1 MTTNEWRK
9 KYVRG
14 INTATLICIVF
25 FGISHLIG
33 FFFNGLKG
41 LTAGIIP
48 SVFGKTNVSSQLEST
63 GAFDSIVGK
72 LSVGDLHI
80 VTGDGYSVEFKDY
93 PSGKEPSVDIDGGK
107 LRIQSKSSGWSLF
120 SGDFSSDASLIITVP
135 ADALDKVEL
144 ELDMGSIEIDGVR
157 TGDLNIEAN
166 MGGITVKNC
175 AAEKLDLNADM
186 GSITVDNTDFSK
198 GSFDADMGAVKITGS
213 SFNSAE
219 CDAGMGSI
227 DVDGTFD
234 ELEADCGMGSV
245 KVRNSNTNAKYDLST
260 DMGSVT
266 VNGTDQGNKYKSN

>member
-14 INTATLICIVF
+14 LNTATLICIVF
-25 FGISHLIG
+25 FGVSHLIG

-48 SVFGKTNVSSQLEST
+48 SVFGKTEVSSQLGPT
-63 GAFDSIVGK
+63 GAFDSIEGK
-72 LSVGDLHI
+72 LSIGDLHI
-80 VTGDGYSVEFKDY
+80 VAGDSYSVELKNY

-107 LRIQSKSSGWSLF
+107 LKIQSKSSNWSLF
-120 SGDFSSDASLIITVP
+120 SGDFSSDASLVITVP
-135 ADALDKVEL
+135 ASALDKVEL
-144 ELDMGSIEIDGVR
+144 ELDMGSIEIDGIR

-175 AAEKLDLNADM
+175 DSEKLDLNADM
-186 GSITVDNTDFSK
+186 GSITVDNTNFTK
-198 GSFDADMGAVKITGS
+198 GSFDADMGAVKIIKA

-227 DVDGTFD
+227 DVEGEFD
-234 ELEADCGMGSV
+234 ELDADCGMGSIKV
-245 KVRNSNTNAKYDLST
+245 KNSNTYAKYDLST